1 MIENEEQ
8 TDIFNLAIKKLCK
21 LNNISPRKP
30 RFELID
36 NLVVINIK
44 NHLKDG
50 VDSDCFFLSN
60 LVYQI
65 IGPLGI
71 KFHQQLMLFPN
82 SRRVASIA
90 VSFKKK
96 DYDTLNRN
104 LREGNIPI

>member
-50 VDSDCFFLSN
+50 VDSDCFFLLN
-60 LVYQI
+60 WVYQI

-71 KFHQQLMLFPN
+71 KFRQQLMLFPN